1 MKFKANPPQS
11 IINVKKCNFP
21 NSVLEAMVWDQ
32 NHWLVPEITHPIM

>member
-21 NSVLEAMVWDQ
+21 NSVLEGWYG
-32 NHWLVPEITHPIM
+32 TKTTG